1 MTITLSVTRGTT
13 GIDSRRRRTVVRPCR
28 CRRRRVG
35 AERSLSF
42 SVVFGSTLAFFGWSD
57 FLRVVVFAAEPLVE
71 GLGGRSSPSASA
83 ASAISPAGLALL
95 RPRPPRERRRRVP
108 VVVPVDPSVRPST
121 GSVPGSVSGSVSVSV
136 AEGASAVVVPLAA
149 APELLPL
156 RPRPRP
162 PRDRRRV
169 PTGRAPVD
177 ARSTSPGWASRS
189 TSGCS
194 SVVGRSARREP
205 PRPRAGAAWT
215 SLEAGA
221 AVFAPPSS
229 AVAPVP
235 APDPERPRPP
245 RPRPPRR
252 RLRAPEPGVGEPPWP
267 VPVAV
272 DPPSVEPGAS
282 LGSAISVLETAEPR
296 SSFIVAPFVWGG
308 PRAVLAERT
317 GSVAPER
324 PLGRRFGTRGP
335 GGLASSVGRTAV
347 GTSSPRPCGAS
358 LRTRKAPFSAGSSG
372 RGLPGSVPGPAWPA
386 PRLSLPRRLLAA
398 PWPRPGGQTW
408 YQGYRTPRLPDDIRG
423 GKPRAYPDRQAPRTR

>member
-1 MTITLSVTRGTT
+1 M
-13 GIDSRRRRTVVRPCR
+13 
-28 CRRRRVG
+28 
-35 AERSLSF
+35 
-42 SVVFGSTLAFFGWSD
+42 
-57 FLRVVVFAAEPLVE
+57 VVFAAEPLVE
-71 GLGGRSSPSASA
+71 GLAGRSSPSAST

-108 VVVPVDPSVRPST
+108 VVVAVDPSARPSI
-121 GSVPGSVSGSVSVSV
+121 GSVSVSV
-136 AEGASAVVVPLAA
+136 SVSVSFAEGASAVVVPLAA
-149 APELLPL
+149 PPEPLPL
-156 RPRPRP
+156 RPRPRPRP

-169 PTGRAPVD
+169 PAGRSPVD

-205 PRPRAGAAWT
+205 LRPRAGAA
-215 SLEAGA
+215 SPSYEEGA
-221 AVFAPPSS
+221 DVVTAPSP

-252 RLRAPEPGVGEPPWP
+252 RLRAPEPGAGEPPSP

-272 DPPSVEPGAS
+272 EPPSVEPGAS
-282 LGSAISVLETAEPR
+282 LGSAISDLETAEPR
-296 SSFIVAPFVWGG
+296 SSFIVAPFVWEGA
-308 PRAVLAERT
+308 RAVLAERT

-324 PLGRRFGTRGP
+324 LLERRAGTDGP

-372 RGLPGSVPGPAWPA
+372 RGPPGSVPGPAWPA
-386 PRLSLPRRLLAA
+386 PRLSLPRRFLAA
-398 PWPRPGGQTW
+398 PWPRPGGQTC
-408 YQGYRTPRLPDDIRG
+408 YQGYRTPRLPEDIPSA
-423 GKPRAYPDRQAPRTR
+423 KPSGVSRPPCTLD

>member
-1 MTITLSVTRGTT
+1 M
-13 GIDSRRRRTVVRPCR
+13 
-28 CRRRRVG
+28 
-35 AERSLSF
+35 
-42 SVVFGSTLAFFGWSD
+42 
-57 FLRVVVFAAEPLVE
+57 VVFAAEPLVE
-71 GLGGRSSPSASA
+71 DLGGRSSPSPSASA
-83 ASAISPAGLALL
+83 ASAISPAGLALV

-108 VVVPVDPSVRPST
+108 VIDAADPSARPSI
-121 GSVPGSVSGSVSVSV
+121 GSVSGSVSF

-149 APELLPL
+149 PPEPLPL
-156 RPRPRP
+156 RPRPRPRP

-169 PTGRAPVD
+169 PAGRSPVD

-205 PRPRAGAAWT
+205 LRPRAGAT
-215 SLEAGA
+215 SPSDGEGA
-221 AVFAPPSS
+221 DVVTAPSP

-252 RLRAPEPGVGEPPWP
+252 RLRAPEPGAGELPSP

-272 DPPSVEPGAS
+272 EAPSVEPGAS
-282 LGSAISVLETAEPR
+282 LGSAISDLETVEPR
-296 SSFIVAPFVWGG
+296 SSFIVAPFVWEGA
-308 PRAVLAERT
+308 RAVLAERT
-317 GSVAPER
+317 GSVARER
-324 PLGRRFGTRGP
+324 LLGRRVGTGGP

-358 LRTRKAPFSAGSSG
+358 LRTRKSPFSAGSSG
-372 RGLPGSVPGPAWPA
+372 RGPPGSFPGPAWPA
-386 PRLSLPRRLLAA
+386 PRLSLPRRFLAA

-408 YQGYRTPRLPDDIRG
+408 YQGYRTPRLPDDIRRA
-423 GKPRAYPDRQAPRTR
+423 KPWACPERRPPRTR